1 MTKQE
6 IGREIKEL
14 ALEVLDVELSGE
26 ENLSES
32 GVDSLSL
39 VELIAGIEN
48 KFNIC
53 FGEDDLQP
61 ETLVTLDDL
70 VRITEK
76 RL

>member
-39 VELIAGIEN
+39 VELLAGIVN